1 MVEWGDKNLYDLLY
15 GYFHDDDIIEEFKT
29 NAFINGLDINKV
41 SAYNFFCNYFIGLKS
56 GFYHLKTPIE
66 SLRKTLLDKIKTS
79 TKHAIIKTEIRNIV
93 TEDSKISYIEDDKGN
108 QYSGKYYFVSD
119 QPIEFYNDF
128 FTDLDAHINK
138 LKKYYPY
145 LEDSTVK
152 RTMYIAFEQSTKS
165 MDINQLIYY
174 YQDHQVDQEKIMKI
188 FNYSMYEKYT
198 DKIGKICV
206 DFTYD
211 RLKGFREENILDK
224 LFLAFPKLKWAKL
237 SIAYGDETPYLAMM
251 RDDKIKKLSVNE
263 LIDYESLNH
272 IVIYDNLYIGGS
284 FIRPESGLF
293 GKIHQAIVVA
303 DKIEDNLYFKDEV
316 EDYYYSNDE
325 VMMMLR
331 QNYDPSYFGKKEV
344 HINLRIGKSS
354 YYFRIR
360 NKIIDVYKGH
370 YGRADLSIF
379 TSNDRLID
387 IIYKRTSFE
396 NIVQSDFFRYVGSK
410 EMLKSFIKAFDLDDR
425 HRMIENDYK
434 DLGFKYFGVRIFNAM
449 MFIIG
454 ASAFFMNYFS
464 GLYVLFPA
472 LVLLSGII
480 GVKYHFI
487 RKINVYEIL
496 ILIFYLSVSISS
508 IWVDFINKDSQDQI
522 ILIPISVLLLC
533 SVIFNRPIV
542 FKYLKYD
549 YTREYIHTKL
559 FTATANGISFIWGF
573 IYLIILF
580 GPFFSGEEYV
590 SVYYYFIFIGMLMT
604 YYYPSIYIKTSI
616 KKS

>member
-1 MVEWGDKNLYDLLY
+1 
-15 GYFHDDDIIEEFKT
+15 
-29 NAFINGLDINKV
+29 
-41 SAYNFFCNYFIGLKS
+41 
-56 GFYHLKTPIE
+56 
-66 SLRKTLLDKIKTS
+66 
-79 TKHAIIKTEIRNIV
+79 
-93 TEDSKISYIEDDKGN
+93 
-108 QYSGKYYFVSD
+108 
-119 QPIEFYNDF
+119 
-128 FTDLDAHINK
+128 
-138 LKKYYPY
+138 
-145 LEDSTVK
+145 
-152 RTMYIAFEQSTKS
+152 
-165 MDINQLIYY
+165 
-174 YQDHQVDQEKIMKI
+174 
-188 FNYSMYEKYT
+188 
-198 DKIGKICV
+198 
-206 DFTYD
+206 
-211 RLKGFREENILDK
+211 
-224 LFLAFPKLKWAKL
+224 
-237 SIAYGDETPYLAMM
+237 
-251 RDDKIKKLSVNE
+251 
-263 LIDYESLNH
+263 
-272 IVIYDNLYIGGS
+272 
-284 FIRPESGLF
+284 
-293 GKIHQAIVVA
+293 
-303 DKIEDNLYFKDEV
+303 
-316 EDYYYSNDE
+316 
-325 VMMMLR
+325 
-331 QNYDPSYFGKKEV
+331 
-344 HINLRIGKSS
+344 
-354 YYFRIR
+354 
-360 NKIIDVYKGH
+360 
-370 YGRADLSIF
+370 
-379 TSNDRLID
+379 
-387 IIYKRTSFE
+387 
-396 NIVQSDFFRYVGSK
+396 VGSK